1 MTIRTYLWGMRI
13 TTLIALA
20 ALGLVIYYVDPVR
33 DVILGQVLFYIALF
47 FSLTGIATL
56 FLFWIR
62 RRFSKNEIVYS
73 NVGLS
78 FRQGMIIAFAVV
90 AMFVLQSFKLLIW
103 WDGGL
108 VVAAALLIELWFL
121 SK

>member
-1 MTIRTYLWGMRI
+1 MTIRVYLWGMRI
-13 TTLIALA
+13 TTLIALG

-33 DVILGQVLFYIALF
+33 DGVLGQVLFYIALF
-47 FSLTGIATL
+47 FSLTGVATL
-56 FLFWIR
+56 FLFWLR
-62 RRFSKNEIVYS
+62 RRFSQNETVYS

-78 FRQGMIIAFAVV
+78 FRQGMIIAFAVA
-90 AMFVLQSFKLLIW
+90 AMFILQSFKLLIW

-108 VVAAALLIELWFL
+108 VIAAALLVELWFL

>member
-1 MTIRTYLWGMRI
+1 MTIRVYLWGMRI

-20 ALGLVIYYVDPVR
+20 ALGLVVYYVDPVR
-33 DVILGQVLFYIALF
+33 DAIFGQVLFYVALF

-56 FLFWIR
+56 FLFWVR
-62 RRFSKNEIVYS
+62 RRFSRNEIVYS

-90 AMFVLQSFKLLIW
+90 TMFILQSFQLLIW

>member
-1 MTIRTYLWGMRI
+1 MTIRAYLWGMRI

-20 ALGLVIYYVDPVR
+20 ALGLVVYYVDPVR
-33 DVILGQVLFYIALF
+33 DVILGQVLFYTALF

-62 RRFSKNEIVYS
+62 RRFSRNEIVYS

-78 FRQGMIIAFAVV
+78 FRQAMIIAFAVV
-90 AMFVLQSFKLLIW
+90 AMFILQSFQLLIW

-108 VVAAALLIELWFL
+108 VIAAALLIELWFL